1 MFLGLIY
8 FEIDNV
14 EEVFLSCSIS
24 SSQIALT
31 GGHGRHQELDEDDDV
46 SDARTETVTDNL
58 DNIIDYLTDNI
69 LVRVDLDI

>member
-31 GGHGRHQELDEDDDV
+31 RGHSRHQELDEDDDV

>member
-31 GGHGRHQELDEDDDV
+31 RGHGRHQELDEDDDV